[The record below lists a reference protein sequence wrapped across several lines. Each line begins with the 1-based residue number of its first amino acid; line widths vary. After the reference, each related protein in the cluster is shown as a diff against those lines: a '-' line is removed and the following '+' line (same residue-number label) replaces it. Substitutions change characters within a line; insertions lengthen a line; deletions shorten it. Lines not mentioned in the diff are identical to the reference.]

1 MSHAEAGTSIGET
14 VTEEALETDPYPIYA
29 RLREQEPVSWVP
41 AVQLWLVTRW
51 ADVDYVDKHP
61 EVFTG
66 ETEPSTLNRT
76 FGRNLLGSEGA
87 YHDRIRSIIYPAFRA
102 DKIGHYP
109 DEVVAPIAN
118 DLVDGFAA
126 AGRADL
132 MADFASPLSVRVLKR
147 ESNCSSA
154 VLTRLRPPSP
164 TCAPAGTTDIRNV
177 AGACMRMFSPGVSSS
192 LENRTTAG
200 SRS

>member
-1 MSHAEAGTSIGET
+1 MSPAEAGTSIGET

-51 ADVDYVDKHP
+51 ADVEYVDKHP

-126 AGRADL
+126 ARRADL
-132 MADFASPLSVRVLKR
+132 MRPSQ
-147 ESNCSSA
+147 
-154 VLTRLRPPSP
+154 TRCRRG
-164 TCAPAGTTDIRNV
+164 C
-177 AGACMRMFSPGVSSS
+177 
-192 LENRTTAG
+192 
-200 SRS
+200 